1 MAKAAFFVVF
11 HVTLSIILLIS
22 QVRTGM
28 DKQQHIAHRIA
39 KRSGNDSTAE
49 QYGFAEVIELANYSE
64 KELTRLPKCK
74 SCHGKGTYK
83 PMFYEMECP
92 DCFGTALNLS
102 DPLAIIKLQSTY
114 LAQSKKVIVAQRQAM
129 YELLHTEEERYEKC
143 VEAFYDP
150 IKKRD

>member
-1 MAKAAFFVVF
+1 M
-11 HVTLSIILLIS
+11 
-22 QVRTGM
+22 G
-28 DKQQHIAHRIA
+28 KQQHIA

-49 QYGFAEVIELANYSE
+49 QYGFAKVIELANHSE

-114 LAQSKKVIVAQRQAM
+114 LAQSKKVIVAQRQTCM
-129 YELLHTEEERYEKC
+129 SCFIQKKKDMRNVLKHFMTLSKNEISE
-143 VEAFYDP
+143 FYG
-150 IKKRD
+150 